1 MDSDAVTSE
10 NQPGEIGRHA
20 RDYSKFLTM
29 LKWGA
34 IIAFIAAFFVVL
46 LIS

>member
-1 MDSDAVTSE
+1 MDVDAVTNA

-20 RDYSKFLTM
+20 RDYSKFIFM

-34 IIAFIAAFFVVL
+34 VAAIIIAFFVVL
-46 LIS
+46 LIA